1 LVARSAADQAS
12 QRYDAAFRRPASLM
26 PAKAIIVILLI
37 AVVAALL
44 TSMIFLVR
52 DPSTRRR
59 TLIGLKIRVA
69 LSVTLLVF
77 LLFSYFMGW
86 IQPHGIVP

>member
-1 LVARSAADQAS
+1 
-12 QRYDAAFRRPASLM
+12 M
-26 PAKAIIVILLI
+26 PAKAIIVVLLI